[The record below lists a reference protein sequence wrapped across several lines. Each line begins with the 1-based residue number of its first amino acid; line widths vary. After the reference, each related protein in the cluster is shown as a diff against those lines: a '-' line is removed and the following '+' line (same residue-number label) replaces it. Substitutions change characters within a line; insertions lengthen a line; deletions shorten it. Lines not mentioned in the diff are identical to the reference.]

1 MIGSPASIRHTESLA
16 TPWYALPLPL
26 STQPISCRRDI
37 VSPSPCRIESAAMT
51 GKRRGLATI
60 SEKSRGAWEHGN
72 IFFSRFLKFPDF
84 QSISFFEKLREFAI
98 SKAPHLWFF
107 RENQR
112 FPDAEPRMFANAN
125 HANQEFAELRLHP
138 DDFFCYL
145 LIFVGPPSATGWH
158 CTLVP
163 NDYRPRT

>member
-1 MIGSPASIRHTESLA
+1 MGTWEHFF
-16 TPWYALPLPL
+16 
-26 STQPISCRRDI
+26 QPIFEFSGI
-37 VSPSPCRIESAAMT
+37 SAD
-51 GKRRGLATI
+51 
-60 SEKSRGAWEHGN
+60 
-72 IFFSRFLKFPDF
+72 FL
-84 QSISFFEKLREFAI
+84 I
-98 SKAPHLWFF
+98 SKMAKIRVFKGPRFF

-112 FPDAEPRMFANAN
+112 FPDAEPRMLANAN
-125 HANQEFAELRLHP
+125 HANQEFAESRLDP

>member
-1 MIGSPASIRHTESLA
+1 MV
-16 TPWYALPLPL
+16 
-26 STQPISCRRDI
+26 QRR
-37 VSPSPCRIESAAMT
+37 
-51 GKRRGLATI
+51 RRGFVAI
-60 SEKSRGAWEHGN
+60 SEKSLGTWEHGN

-125 HANQEFAELRLHP
+125 HANQEFAELRLDP
-138 DDFFCYL
+138 DDFSCYL

-158 CTLVP
+158 GTPKLAP
-163 NDYRPRT
+163 MTTDPGHGHRPMKDMTNSGNDDRSIQDMTTDHEPGNYHRPR

>member
-1 MIGSPASIRHTESLA
+1 
-16 TPWYALPLPL
+16 
-26 STQPISCRRDI
+26 
-37 VSPSPCRIESAAMT
+37 MT
-51 GKRRGLATI
+51 ARRRGLAAI
-60 SEKSRGAWEHGN
+60 SEKSLGTWEHGN

-84 QSISFFEKLREFAI
+84 QLIFLFQNGANSRFQRLPPLI
-98 SKAPHLWFF
+98 F

-125 HANQEFAELRLHP
+125 HANQEFAELSLDP
-138 DDFFCYL
+138 DDVSCYL

-158 CTLVP
+158 GTLVP